1 MSALCVCLRPGE
13 PVETSPLQSAA
24 AVVGTSSNTTTMTAA
39 TLGNV
44 PNLPTTGSKSQ
55 VCSTLLWPIAA
66 HASTQ
71 SMSQKALARAIGL
84 ATSQLESSAD
94 KATAQMGEQGMT
106 AVQLPAFT
114 VGQGRGR
121 VVAANRTQSIPVPV
135 VGVSS
140 APALQ
145 CVVTQGPRK
154 PVAMPRCFILR
165 PICTSVTANGP
176 GPGTVTTCRPATQ
189 TAPGI
194 NKSAA
199 ENRQHIIIP
208 AVHTT
213 IRQILMPRVI
223 PQATFSMPASTVGCR
238 VTQSK
243 TQAACQVQRPASQ
256 ASNTLQGLVAI
267 RSAASS
273 QLTAAEMTGKTSPL
287 SCIQTLVANA
297 AAASQWIAMDD
308 KITDFSGSASSQ
320 SESATSDENDMI
332 IHLSVSADKG
342 HFASAA
348 TVDADFKQAS
358 CFIRKRLSTTDDLPP
373 KITKQ
378 S

>member
-1 MSALCVCLRPGE
+1 MCLRPGE
-13 PVETSPLQSAA
+13 PVEPSPVLSA
-24 AVVGTSSNTTTMTAA
+24 AVVISTSGNMATMIAA

-44 PNLPTTGSKSQ
+44 PNLPTTGSKAP

-71 SMSQKALARAIGL
+71 SMSQKALARAVGL
-84 ATSQLESSAD
+84 ATSQRESAAD
-94 KATAQMGEQGMT
+94 RPTAQMGEQGMT
-106 AVQLPAFT
+106 ATQLSAFT
-114 VGQGRGR
+114 LGQGKGR
-121 VVAANRTQSIPVPV
+121 FVAANRTQSISLPV
-135 VGVSS
+135 VGVGS

-145 CVVTQGPRK
+145 CVVTRAARK
-154 PVAMPRCFILR
+154 PVAVPRCFILR
-165 PICTSVTANGP
+165 PVCTSVTANAAGL
-176 GPGTVTTCRPATQ
+176 GTVTTCKPSTQ

-199 ENRQHIIIP
+199 ENKQHVIIP

-243 TQAACQVQRPASQ
+243 IQAASQVQRPASQ

-273 QLTAAEMTGKTSPL
+273 QLTADDEMTGKTSPL

-297 AAASQWIAMDD
+297 GAATQWITMDD
-308 KITDFSGSASSQ
+308 KIPDFTGTAGSQ
-320 SESATSDENDMI
+320 SESPTSNENDMI

-342 HFASAA
+342 HFVSAA
-348 TVDADFKQAS
+348 TDEVDLKQAS
-358 CFIRKRLSTTDDLPP
+358 CFIRKRLSKADDLPP
-373 KITKQ
+373 KITRQ